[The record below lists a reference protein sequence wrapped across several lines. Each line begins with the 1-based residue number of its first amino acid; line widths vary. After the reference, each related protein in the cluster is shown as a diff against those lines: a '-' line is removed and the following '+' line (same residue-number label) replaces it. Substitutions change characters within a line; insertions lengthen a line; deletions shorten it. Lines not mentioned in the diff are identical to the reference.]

1 MKIKLNFIRTV
12 MLGTLLALGLAT
24 SGARADEKGTQG
36 SLTSK
41 DFKFVCEAVT
51 GGQNEI
57 NLSQVALQKASDQS
71 VKDFAQRMVTDHQ
84 KANQELTLLATS
96 KGVALPDT
104 DSRKSE
110 KMAEHLKNLS
120 GADFDRAYMKDMV
133 GDHKKVVKMFQKE
146 SEHAEDGDLK
156 SWVTK
161 TLPTLE
167 DHLRMAQS
175 VEGTVNGTK
184 VAAQ

>member
-1 MKIKLNFIRTV
+1 MRKTTNLIRTTSLV
-12 MLGTLLALGLAT
+12 ALLALGFAIN
-24 SGARADEKGTQG
+24 GARADDKGSPG
-36 SLTSK
+36 SLTAK
-41 DFKFVCEAVT
+41 DFKFVCEGVT

-71 VKDFAQRMVTDHQ
+71 VKDFAQRMVQDHQ
-84 KANQELTLLATS
+84 KANQELTQLATS
-96 KGVALPDT
+96 KGATLPDT
-104 DSRKSE
+104 DTKKSE
-110 KMAEHLKNLS
+110 KMAEHLQNLS
-120 GADFDRAYMKDMV
+120 GTEFDKAYMKDMV

-146 SEHAEDGDLK
+146 SERADDGDLK

-175 VEGTVNGTK
+175 VEGALNGNK